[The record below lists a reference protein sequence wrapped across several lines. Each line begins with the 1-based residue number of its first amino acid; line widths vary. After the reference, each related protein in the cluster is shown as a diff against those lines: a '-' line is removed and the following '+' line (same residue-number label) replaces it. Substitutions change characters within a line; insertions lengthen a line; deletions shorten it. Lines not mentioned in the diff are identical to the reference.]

1 MTNDRRSEE
10 TPAEALARLVGELVD
25 EVRTA
30 ADVTRYRRVRRGH
43 DRTVAVVDFYKHHT
57 SGPGIIDQLHAIQAA
72 AATIP
77 VDVFRW
83 QPDEDDP
90 CHRADTEPRLCPHGR
105 WVYLR
110 TERRPAA
117 AYGIVTTGSAVPQG
131 SPGWDADGALSPMP
145 SGGSFES
152 REPAAAA
159 ALELSLDIRA
169 GVAEL
174 RAQLGA
180 TAPQPSTKRG
190 LRELVGLA
198 LAADEH
204 DVHRTL
210 GRVRSWVSTAKIVL
224 GYEAPIVALRDMYC
238 RYCGGQLLVRTDA
251 SSAVWCD
258 GTLPVHGPA
267 RDEDG
272 QWPIGFER
280 CGASWPRG
288 SWVRLLDEMEGMSA

>member
-10 TPAEALARLVGELVD
+10 APAEALARLVTELVD
-25 EVRTA
+25 EIRTTA
-30 ADVTRYRRVRRGH
+30 EVTRYRRVRRGR
-43 DRTVAVVDFYKHHT
+43 DRTIAVIDLTTHRT
-57 SGPGIIDQLHAIQAA
+57 RAPGIIDQLHAIQAA
-72 AATIP
+72 AATVA

-83 QPDEDDP
+83 QPDDDDP
-90 CHRADTEPRLCPHGR
+90 CRRDDEPRLCPHGR

-117 AYGIVTTGSAVPQG
+117 PYGIVTAGSAVPQG

-152 REPAAAA
+152 KEPAAAA
-159 ALELSLDIRA
+159 ALELCLDIRA
-169 GVAEL
+169 GVPEL

-180 TAPQPSTKRG
+180 TTPQPSTKRG

-238 RYCGGQLLVRTDA
+238 RYCGGPLLVRTDA

-258 GTLPVHGPA
+258 GWLPVHGPA
-267 RDEDG
+267 VDEDG
-272 QWPIGFER
+272 QWPIGFDR

-288 SWVRLLDEMEGMSA
+288 SWIRLLDEMQGGAA

>member
-43 DRTVAVVDFYKHHT
+43 DRTVAVVDQYKHHT
-57 SGPGIIDQLHAIQAA
+57 RAPGIIDQLHAIQAA

-83 QPDEDDP
+83 KRDENDP
-90 CHRADTEPRLCPHGR
+90 CRRTDGEPRLCPHGR
-105 WVYLR
+105 WLYLR

-117 AYGIVTTGSAVPQG
+117 PYGIVTAGSAVPQG

-152 REPAAAA
+152 REPVTATL
-159 ALELSLDIRA
+159 ALLLDIRA
-169 GVAEL
+169 GLPEL
-174 RAQLGA
+174 REQLGA
-180 TAPQPSTKRG
+180 TSLQPSTKRG
-190 LRELVGLA
+190 LRDLVGLA

-204 DVHRTL
+204 DVYRVL

-224 GYEAPIVALRDMYC
+224 GYEAPIVPLRDMYC
-238 RYCGGQLLVRTDA
+238 RHCGGQLLVRNDA

-258 GTLPVHGPA
+258 GMVPVHGPA
-267 RDEDG
+267 REDEL
-272 QWPIGFER
+272 WPIGWER

-288 SWVRLLDEMEGMSA
+288 SWVRLLDEAARGGAA

>member
-10 TPAEALARLVGELVD
+10 TPAEALARLVTELAD
-25 EVRTA
+25 EIHTTA
-30 ADVTRYRRVRRGH
+30 EVTRYRRVRRGP
-43 DRTVAVVDFYKHHT
+43 DRIIAVIDLTTHHT
-57 SGPGIIDQLHAIQAA
+57 RAPGIIDQLHAIQAA
-72 AATIP
+72 ATTVA
-77 VDVFRW
+77 VDVYRW
-83 QPDEDDP
+83 ERDTDDP
-90 CHRADTEPRLCPHGR
+90 CPRDGRLCAHGR
-105 WVYLR
+105 WLYVR

-117 AYGIVTTGSAVPQG
+117 AYGIVTAGSAVPQG
-131 SPGWDADGALSPMP
+131 SPGWDADGALSPTP

-159 ALELSLDIRA
+159 AIELSLAIRV
-169 GVAEL
+169 GVNEL
-174 RAQLGA
+174 REQLGA
-180 TAPQPSTKRG
+180 TSPQPSTKRG

-204 DVHRTL
+204 DAYRAL

-258 GTLPVHGPA
+258 GYVPIHGPA
-267 RDEDG
+267 REDEL
-272 QWPIGFER
+272 WPIAWER
-280 CGASWPRG
+280 CDASWPRG
-288 SWVRLLDEMEGMSA
+288 SWVALLDAMEGLSA